1 MSSSL
6 FQVKYMQMNRLQY
19 RSLRLVFSVSFSSY
33 KDLLKTTHINAVQII
48 NFIKIA
54 KVTIQILINLSPSY
68 ILDYYCF
75 KIETPLSDTTI
86 LPSFPMS

>member
-1 MSSSL
+1 
-6 FQVKYMQMNRLQY
+6 MQMNRLQY

-33 KDLLKTTHINAVQII
+33 KDLLKSAHINALQII
-48 NFIKIA
+48 NFMKIA
-54 KVTIQILINLSPSY
+54 NLKVTIQILINLSPSY